1 MIKVRSK
8 KTPTSKTEI
17 PTLERKLFVNTLK
30 KTNNENTINPVK
42 IIMEINRSEFAE
54 NTLLL
59 GIDRIAL
66 QIYTKIQEI
75 KINFKVLS
83 KRFPPPLIFLH
94 YTWPE

>member
-8 KTPTSKTEI
+8 NTPTSKPEI
-17 PTLERKLFVNTLK
+17 PTLEKKSFVNTLK
-30 KTNNENTINPVK
+30 KANNEKTINPVK
-42 IIMEINRSEFAE
+42 IMMEINRSEFAE

-75 KINFKVLS
+75 KINFKALS
-83 KRFPPPLIFLH
+83 KRFPPPLVF
-94 YTWPE
+94 

>member
-8 KTPTSKTEI
+8 NTPTSE
-17 PTLERKLFVNTLK
+17 PEMPRLEKKSFVNTLK
-30 KTNNENTINPVK
+30 KTNNEKTINPVK
-42 IIMEINRSEFAE
+42 IMMEINRSEFAE

-75 KINFKVLS
+75 KINFKALS
-83 KRFPPPLIFLH
+83 KRFPPPLVF
-94 YTWPE
+94 